1 LKAFKYLFGI
11 EKKPHKGLLTVE
23 WLILGYLVLTTLF
36 ILFTYTKHADP
47 DDLLWGRFKIIAITA
62 AMWAVYRLL
71 PCRFTLL
78 CRISVQLLS
87 LSWWYPDTYELNKV
101 LPNLDHIFANYEQQL
116 FGCQPALLFSQYVTN
131 PVFSELVYMGYT
143 SYYVLIGIVALYYF
157 FFRYEEFNRTVF
169 VILASFF
176 IYYVIFV
183 FLPVTGPQYYYAAA
197 GLENITQGIF
207 PNVHDYFATHDQS
220 LPMAGYSDGYFYQ
233 VFAEAH
239 VAGERPTAAFPSS
252 HVGMGTIMMLLA
264 WRSKSRALTL
274 FILPFYVLMCIATI
288 YIRAHYVIDIFA
300 GWISSLLFYVVLQY
314 FWTITKKTY

>member
-1 LKAFKYLFGI
+1 MKAFKYLFGI

-71 PCRFTLL
+71 PCRFSLL